1 MSDTTSQQQAGELAC
16 ARKGCDGQAT
26 TRGFCESDYRRRV
39 RMGIYKYRDA
49 GPAREHVLKLR
60 ALGWTYVQIAATAQ
74 VSTWV
79 PHKLATGVTR
89 NLWGESEE
97 AILALPLEP
106 RGSHRGVDGTGTYR
120 RCEALLWMGWPWAE
134 MDRRAGLKPYTLATL
149 RTRKEPVSFRVA
161 QAIAATYAE
170 LSHLPGPSKMTATK
184 ARRSG
189 YAPPAAWDEDTI
201 DDPKSRPAGVRK
213 AA

>member
-1 MSDTTSQQQAGELAC
+1 MTPTC
-16 ARKGCDGQAT
+16 ARTGCEADAT

-49 GPAREHVLKLR
+49 SAARAHVVKLR
-60 ALGWTYVQIAATAQ
+60 GLGWTYEQIADAAQ

-89 NLWGESEE
+89 SLWGESEE
-97 AILALPLEP
+97 AILSVPLES

-134 MDRRAGLKPYTLATL
+134 IDRRVGLKRYTLATL
-149 RTRKEPVSFRVA
+149 RARGEPVSFRVA
-161 QAIAATYAE
+161 QAVAAVYAE
-170 LSHLPGPSKMTATK
+170 LSHLPGPSRMTATK
-184 ARRSG
+184 ARRTG
-189 YAPPAAWDEDTI
+189 HAPPAAWDDDTI
-201 DDPKSRPAGVRK
+201 NDPKARPSGVRK
-213 AA
+213 VA

>member
-1 MSDTTSQQQAGELAC
+1 MSDTTC
-16 ARKGCDGQAT
+16 ARRGCVREAG
-26 TRGFCESDYRRRV
+26 TRGYCESDYRRRV

-49 GPAREHVLKLR
+49 TPAREHVVKLR
-60 ALGWTYVQIAATAQ
+60 DLGWTYEQIADTAK

-79 PHKLATGVTR
+79 PHKLAAGITR

-97 AILALPLEP
+97 AILSVPLEP

-120 RCEALLWMGWPWAE
+120 RCEALLWMGWPWSE
-134 MDRRAGLKPYTLATL
+134 IDRRVGLTPYTLSTL
-149 RTRKEPVSFRVA
+149 RVRREPVSFRVA
-161 QAIAATYAE
+161 QAVAVVYAE
-170 LSHLPGPSKMTATK
+170 LSHLPGPSKQTATK

-201 DDPKSRPAGVRK
+201 DDPKARPSGVRK
-213 AA
+213 VA